1 MPINYGTVVEGLPSS
16 ITANFVTEQVDLI
29 GTDIPGG
36 DVFTDSTRDIALG
49 SSSNFWIAATEI
61 TFAELQTEFPIG
73 TVIVQAANAASA
85 AAATQYTVSG
95 HTDSSSFEGIQVT
108 PAISPNTTAG
118 NSIFIVTQGAAVVTN
133 PTLDNERELLY
144 LEDTSGGIQ
153 GMLNI
158 NLNAGETSHV
168 SILGSFPDNPADAI
182 IEYSPKDV
190 FGQTGTDRSIFY
202 QGSQTNLTDASL
214 TVRNRTLRLSGGVDI
229 NRIGSLDFEGT
240 VVLHNTNTSG
250 NVPYIR
256 TRRNL
261 SGGIEN
267 LVLDGDT
274 APFGIYWDQ
283 SFVGNL
289 SPTTL
294 ALSRGLVV
302 GNAGSSNGPF
312 YTLVA
317 NLDATTNASTFIA
330 DSTFGITGGDS
341 VKFDV
346 AVATHTTRQGAQAR
360 IHDIR
365 NSVDGLA
372 ISCAPRLIGV
382 AEAAGRGSANITS
395 EFTYLVTDED
405 GAAIPNATV
414 YIPSATTSAIGPI
427 NFDATISSNVS
438 NNDVPNVVKFVADA
452 TITATTDANGY
463 ATSNTWASNTQ
474 TGSSNPVLLGHI
486 GYYQFPT
493 GITPQQRISN
503 PGNFDRLGNTPTT
516 TIAAYGYH
524 PLQAAIDLR
533 GTNVKEYT
541 NALALDE
548 ALTSPTEAAANAIMQ
563 YNIDTRLAASLVDV
577 TLDNLHDA
585 LYVSRLE
592 TSRVGDISR
601 TWAVSGQTIDTGG
614 SITFLGSPLSAGS
627 TFNTLTQGSTVGT
640 MTLVANNTIDF
651 SATYGTIAWSGTI
664 PETLIS
670 DGRVAGAMT
679 LLANGSYKITGGEI
693 SNLTVPTTIAGVTI
707 EIPSTVGGRAAFVTA
722 NSHVTVVEPPVV
734 KSVVIPTGFGGQ
746 YGVRNLTSNTN
757 ITNPTALSG
766 TSGVTVTL
774 SQAAANF
781 NAGDTIRVYWRP
793 AITATAAYSTVY
805 ADFAFNTLDDAT
817 FTFTPSRTAAV
828 LWENVVNSAAI
839 TGTTATATLV
849 DGDQNVTVESVT
861 VDRAELRYVDATSN
875 QLSGA
880 ATAASTTLYLGVL
893 ATNSLQYLQRFLDH
907 ELTADYITVGAG
919 EIRIDSKYA
928 YLDSANTTT
937 QVQITS
943 AANTDSDFNLRP
955 VNLSGVTGS
964 TVIILPNP
972 AGATPAQIT
981 AATTVAIDN
990 STLLNTVAGDVMDIE
1005 TKVDVVDT
1013 VVDEILVDTTNLRQ
1027 NKLLGLKPQVVKPQG
1042 VT

>member
-16 ITANFVTEQVDLI
+16 ITANFVTEQIDLI
-29 GTDIPGG
+29 AAGAGEEDTFSFTRDNVQTAAIPGPGEWSVSTVFLGNLPEASRDPADWVGGGFLIDNGNTFTNIDSIADITTITIAGSNG
-36 DVFTDSTRDIALG
+36 DVVL
-49 SSSNFWIAATEI
+49 
-61 TFAELQTEFPIG
+61 
-73 TVIVQAANAASA
+73 
-85 AAATQYTVSG
+85 TVSG
-95 HTDSSSFEGIQVT
+95 GVSNGSDFDWQIDGATGNALSAAEF
-108 PAISPNTTAG
+108 PAL
-118 NSIFIVTQGAAVVTN
+118 GAAGTTLDITFSTGTGEEAQ
-133 PTLDNERELLY
+133 PTLDNEREFLY

-158 NLNAGETSHV
+158 NLTAGQTSHV

-202 QGSQTNLTDASL
+202 QGSQTNLTDSSL
-214 TVRNRTLRLSGGVDI
+214 TVRNRTLRLSGGIDI

-330 DSTFGITGGDS
+330 DASFGITGGDS

-346 AVATHTTRQGAQAR
+346 AVATHTSRQDEQAR

-382 AEAAGRGSANITS
+382 SEEAGRGSANITS

-405 GAAIPNATV
+405 GTAIPNATV

-503 PGNFDRLGNTPTT
+503 PGNFDRLGNTPTS

-524 PLQAAIDLR
+524 PLQVAIDLR
-533 GTNVKEYT
+533 GVNVKEYT

-548 ALTSPTEAAANAIMQ
+548 GLTSTTEAAANAIMT
-563 YNIDTRLAASLVDV
+563 YAIASRTATSITAS

-585 LYVSRLE
+585 LYVSRLV
-592 TSRVGDISR
+592 TSRAGNIAR
-601 TWAVSGQTIDTGG
+601 TWSISGQSIDTAG
-614 SITFLGSPLSAGS
+614 SLTISGQPLSVGG
-627 TFNTLTQGSTVGT
+627 TFNSLTQGTTSGTLTVP
-640 MTLVANNTIDF
+640 ASSTIDF
-651 SATYGTIAWSGTI
+651 GVNYTTIAWQSII
-664 PETLIS
+664 PEILIS
-670 DGRVAGAMT
+670 DGRAAGAMS
-679 LLANGSYKITGGEI
+679 LATNGSYKITGGEI
-693 SNLTVPTTIAGVTI
+693 TNLTVPTATTGVTI
-707 EIPSTVGGRAAFVTA
+707 EIPDDVAGRDAFVTA
-722 NSHVTVVEPPVV
+722 NPHVTVTTPPVI
-734 KSVVIPTGFGGQ
+734 STIAFPGVVGNYII
-746 YGVRNLTSNTN
+746 RNNGATL
-757 ITNPTALSG
+757 ASG
-766 TSGVTVTL
+766 TTNNDG
-774 SQAAANF
+774 
-781 NAGDTIRVYWRP
+781 
-793 AITATAAYSTVY
+793 
-805 ADFAFNTLDDAT
+805 
-817 FTFTPSRTAAV
+817 
-828 LWENVVNSAAI
+828 
-839 TGTTATATLV
+839 ATLV
-849 DGDQNVTVESVT
+849 DISSTQYTSVDNVTLYWTGESYTDVVQPFT
-861 VDRAELRYVDATSN
+861 GMDFTIIPNRDVNVAEGDFAGTITAVFANDVATYTGTTS
-875 QLSGA
+875 
-880 ATAASTTLYLGVL
+880 ATAFSGT
-893 ATNSLQYLQRFLDH
+893 ATNLWWNRAKSFLAYTQATVEYREFADSNTDPLIS
-907 ELTADYITVGAG
+907 LTADNRTSVNGDFIKFVTGAPTQQVMTNVTNSGTANITEEVDLNAFQ
-919 EIRIDSKYA
+919 IAFRTADA
-928 YLDSANTTT
+928 Y
-937 QVQITS
+937 TS
-943 AANTDSDFNLRP
+943 AQAQSDYATAG
-955 VNLSGVTGS
+955 LST
-964 TVIILPNP
+964 
-972 AGATPAQIT
+972 
-981 AATTVAIDN
+981 DN
-990 STLLNTVAGDVMDIE
+990 STRAIIDEELDAG
-1005 TKVDVVDT
+1005 
-1013 VVDEILVDTTNLRQ
+1013 
-1027 NKLLGLKPQVVKPQG
+1027 KLTRVGRPS
-1042 VT
+1042 